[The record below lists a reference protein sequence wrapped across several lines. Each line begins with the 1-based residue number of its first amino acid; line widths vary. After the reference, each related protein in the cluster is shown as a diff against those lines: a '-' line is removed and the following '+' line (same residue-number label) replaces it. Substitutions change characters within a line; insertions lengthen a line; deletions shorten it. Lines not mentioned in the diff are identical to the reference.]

1 VRYRYVRAVDSKMMI
16 RGEAMR
22 RLLFWFRNY
31 RCSETCDACNV
42 SCQGEDE
49 ERGEQTLRR
58 NIKTWGHEAEA
69 AGREAGVVVR
79 NVFTK

>member
-1 VRYRYVRAVDSKMMI
+1 MRYRYVRAVDSKMMI

-22 RLLFWFRNY
+22 RLLFWFRDY

-42 SCQGEDE
+42 SCQGE
-49 ERGEQTLRR
+49 QTLRR
-58 NIKTWGHEAEA
+58 NIETWGHEAEA